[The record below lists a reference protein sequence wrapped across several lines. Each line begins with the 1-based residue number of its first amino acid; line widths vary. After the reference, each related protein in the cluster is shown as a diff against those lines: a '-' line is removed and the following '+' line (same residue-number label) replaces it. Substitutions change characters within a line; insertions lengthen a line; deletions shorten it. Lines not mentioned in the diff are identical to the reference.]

1 MILGQYCF
9 IIISDVDDGTEC
21 TLSMFAGCKKMGEM
35 VDPPHG
41 CVAIQRDVD
50 KLEKWANGE
59 PHEVQK
65 GSTKSCNREET
76 TSCIIQTEG

>member
-1 MILGQYCF
+1 MMGQSAHSACLQ
-9 IIISDVDDGTEC
+9 DV
-21 TLSMFAGCKKMGEM
+21 KKMGEM

-65 GSTKSCNREET
+65 GSTKSCNGEET